1 MCCGR
6 GIKTAASKQYTTPP
20 IHKENTM
27 TSKHHTYKPMG
38 AYYGNPVPS
47 KKVKQVKK
55 DVETAKHEA
64 SDKEA
69 LALLHKEHAK
79 K

>member
-6 GIKTAASKQYTTPP
+6 GIKAAASKQYTAPP

-27 TSKHHTYKPMG
+27 TSKYHTYKPMG
-38 AYYGNPVPS
+38 AYYGNPIPP
-47 KKVKQVKK
+47 KTPKQVKK
-55 DVETAKHEA
+55 EAEIAKHEA

-69 LALLHKEHAK
+69 LALLHKAHVK